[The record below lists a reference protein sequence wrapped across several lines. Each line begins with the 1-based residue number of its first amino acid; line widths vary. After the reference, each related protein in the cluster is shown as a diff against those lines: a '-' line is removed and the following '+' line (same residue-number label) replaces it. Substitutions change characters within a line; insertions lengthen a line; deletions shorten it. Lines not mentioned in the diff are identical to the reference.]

1 MRHTQPCH
9 IAPRRAG
16 LVCSRS
22 MRRRLIAF
30 VSLLPF
36 AASAQPDPAAAS
48 APSESST
55 SGSTTSESTSG
66 KSAAPAAP
74 AVAREMGTV
83 RLEGGPVGVP
93 VFIDGEAAGISP
105 LPGPWTLTAGAHSV
119 ELRPAGASPIVRAVQ
134 VEAGR
139 EVRVVLGAVSA
150 ARPQLVEPEGAADGV
165 ASGGAAGPGVS
176 LGLMADG
183 LAADALAVQPPEG
196 TRAEQMKLVDDADAA
211 AFWAN
216 VAYGAGG
223 VLVVS
228 GVAMAL
234 LASDGPLGDAP
245 VSVVPTA
252 GGAVVVGSF

>member
-1 MRHTQPCH
+1 
-9 IAPRRAG
+9 
-16 LVCSRS
+16 
-22 MRRRLIAF
+22 
-30 VSLLPF
+30 
-36 AASAQPDPAAAS
+36 
-48 APSESST
+48 
-55 SGSTTSESTSG
+55 
-66 KSAAPAAP
+66 
-74 AVAREMGTV
+74 MGTV

-165 ASGGAAGPGVS
+165 ASGGAAGPGFSLATAGYVTAGVGLAAVGAGVA